1 MKRRWFTACCTLLLC
16 ATDAGLSQAAHAQ
29 AMPAPSGLPAAA
41 DIVHALQDSP
51 RLQLAIESVA
61 RGQSLERRH
70 RAGPHELEITALSQR
85 RTDAAGRTGNEL
97 EYGLQSGLRW
107 PWKRALDQ
115 QIGGLAREIGEL
127 SYIDAWHE
135 AGRLLLDQ
143 WYAWLQAE
151 HAARLHDA
159 QLQVL
164 VQQQASV
171 ARRVEAGDAAR
182 LELQIAEAETQ
193 QMRATRA
200 QAQRDARLAREAL
213 SRDFPDL
220 PLNLPAAL
228 SAPDELTGPDEPWL
242 DEIITHNHEIELA
255 NTRRDEA
262 ALAAERTQRDQLA
275 DPTVGLRYSN
285 NLGGDRRVIGL
296 TFSIPVGTAARSASV
311 AVARS
316 DARRAAAEARLVE
329 DAVRAAAR
337 SAVTDARYSYRN
349 WQESQAAQRQLQAVA
364 DASAR
369 GYSLG
374 EFDLTTMLS
383 ARRAALVA
391 DQDLLDAAIRAQ
403 QSQARV
409 LLDAHRIWAPPGHA
423 AEP

>member
-1 MKRRWFTACCTLLLC
+1 MKHSWRAACWTLLLS
-16 ATDAGLSQAAHAQ
+16 AANAGFSQTAQ
-29 AMPAPSGLPAAA
+29 PDAMPTPSGLPPAA
-41 DIVHALQDSP
+41 DIARALQNAP
-51 RLQLAIESVA
+51 RLLLALESVA
-61 RGQSLERRH
+61 RGQSLERRY
-70 RAGPHELEITALSQR
+70 RAGPHELEINALSQR
-85 RTDAAGRTGNEL
+85 RTDAAGRTGNEM
-97 EYGLQSGLRW
+97 EYGVQSGLRW

-151 HAARLHDA
+151 HTARLHDA
-159 QLQVL
+159 QLQIL
-164 VQQQASV
+164 LQQQAAV
-171 ARRVEAGDAAR
+171 AKRVDAGDAAR
-182 LELQIAEAETQ
+182 LELQIAEAQTQ

-200 QAQRDARLAREAL
+200 QAQRDARLARELLA
-213 SRDFPDL
+213 RDFPDL
-220 PLNLPAAL
+220 SLNLQSAL
-228 SAPDELTGPDEPWL
+228 SAPDELSGPDEPWL

-262 ALAAERTQRDQLA
+262 ELTAERAQRDRLA

-285 NLGGDRRVIGL
+285 NLGGERRVIGL
-296 TFSIPVGTAARSASV
+296 TFSMPVGTAARSASV
-311 AVARS
+311 AMARS
-316 DARRAAAEARLVE
+316 DARIASAEARLVE

-349 WQESQAAQRQLQAVA
+349 WQESQAAQRQLQAAA

-374 EFDLTTMLS
+374 EFDLSVMLS
-383 ARRAALVA
+383 ARRAY
-391 DQDLLDAAIRAQ
+391 QQ
-403 QSQARV
+403 QSAGRQTIETPSSPARCTM
-409 LLDAHRIWAPPGHA
+409 PG
-423 AEP
+423 

>member
-1 MKRRWFTACCTLLLC
+1 
-16 ATDAGLSQAAHAQ
+16 
-29 AMPAPSGLPAAA
+29 MPAPSGLPPAAE
-41 DIVHALQDSP
+41 VLHALPNSP
-51 RLQLAIESVA
+51 RLQLALESVA
-61 RGQSLERRH
+61 RGQALERRH

-97 EYGLQSGLRW
+97 EYGVQSGMRW
-107 PWKRALDQ
+107 PWKRSLDL
-115 QIGGLAREIGEL
+115 QIGGLVREIGEL

-135 AGRLLLDQ
+135 SARLLLDQ
-143 WYAWLQAE
+143 WYAWLHAE
-151 HAARLHDA
+151 HTARLLNA

-164 VQQQASV
+164 GQQQAAV
-171 ARRVEAGDAAR
+171 ARRIEAGDAAR
-182 LELQIAEAETQ
+182 LEQQIAAAESL
-193 QMRATRA
+193 QMRAMLA
-200 QAQRDARLAREAL
+200 QAQRDGRLAREVL
-213 SRDFPDL
+213 TRDFPDL
-220 PLNLPAAL
+220 PLSLPPLLA
-228 SAPDELTGPDEPWL
+228 APDELNGPDESWL

-262 ALAAERTQRDQLA
+262 ALAAERAQRDRLA

-285 NLGGDRRVIGL
+285 NLGGERRVIGL
-296 TFSIPVGTAARSASV
+296 TFNMPVGTAARSAG
-311 AVARS
+311 AAMARS
-316 DARRAAAEARLVE
+316 DARIAAAEARLVE

-349 WQESQAAQRQLQAVA
+349 WQEGQAAQRQLQAVA

-374 EFDLTTMLS
+374 EFDLAVMLT

-391 DQDLLDAAIRAQ
+391 EQDLLDAAIRAQ
-403 QSQARV
+403 RSQARV